1 MRDPRHAAMN
11 GRRPALALAAFVPA
25 TAAFAA
31 FALAQDPPPA
41 GMRPSDVRRDAIVNV
56 TVIPEPGERL
66 ADGVVLMRDG
76 RIERIGARGSFE
88 LPAGTTVHDGH
99 GGVACAAFVE
109 PCLRIDTGAAA
120 RAAAQGQAAHW
131 NAKVVPQVRAS
142 DVPAPGADVRKELRA
157 LGFATA
163 CLHPD
168 TGILRGEATV
178 LLLGDDPRSSRAL
191 VASAGTVVAFESAGD
206 GDWDRATY
214 PGSLMGAI
222 ALVRQT
228 FLDARWHAE
237 CERAWAAN
245 PGTGQPPV
253 TSDALRALHAAAAG
267 EATAWLD
274 ATDDR
279 AALRAAGLARE
290 LGLRAVI
297 VGSGR
302 EYRRAA
308 ELRAAGVPVVVP
320 MEFPQAPD
328 LSVPR
333 GVDAMPL
340 RELAHWAMAPAN
352 LAELVRAGVPAAA
365 STVRMKDRPG
375 FRRALQRA
383 SDAGTTDDELLAA
396 LTVNAA
402 RAAGVERTCGTLRPG
417 MLANV
422 AVFTGAPFDPDSELR
437 ATWVAGVRHDVAPRS
452 PFPARGTF
460 TLGAA
465 EGPVPEG
472 FRAPATVTVDPDRRE
487 VGFVVPAQAP
497 DAKPQQ
503 ARGQGAAFD
512 AARATFVIDGDA
524 LGAKGPLRGT
534 VEAAPGGFTVAL
546 ASATGAPVVRWS
558 VPAAART
565 GDVPPRGTDLLGD
578 ASGGKSERE
587 KRERSRAALQAAIAS
602 IPRTAPLGDFGLE
615 PADRPRVTVIRGA
628 TVWTAGAAGIVE
640 GADVV
645 VRDGRIEAV
654 GKGAGAAAAAE
665 PGATVVDAAGKHVTP
680 GIIDCH
686 SHTGIDGGVNEW
698 TQNCTAEVRIG
709 DVVNA
714 DDVDWYRQLAGGVT
728 CVNQLHGSANP
739 IGGQNSVVKLRWGR
753 PASEFPV
760 QGAPGGIKFALG
772 ENVTRN
778 KGRYPSSRMGVE
790 TLMRDRFA
798 AAKEHRDA
806 HARWRSMDAAARA
819 GTMPPRPDLEL
830 DALAEVVGGTRL
842 VHCHSY
848 RQDEIGMM
856 LRVAEEAGFRVA
868 TLQHVLEGYK
878 VADEIARHGAGAS
891 SFSDWWAYKV
901 EVMDAIPWNGQMLW
915 KAGVVTSFNSDSDE
929 MARRMNTEAAKA
941 VRYGGVPREEA
952 IRFVTL
958 NAAKQLRIDARTGSL
973 EPGKDADLALW
984 SADPLSVYARCEGT
998 WVDGVRL
1005 FDLAADARMRARDAA
1020 TRARIVELAVTEAS
1034 GGPPDPKA
1042 GTERKD
1048 GPAAAPGD
1056 APKPTEGRSTLLARM
1071 LVDRDRQLRDMV
1083 RGGTDPEAV
1092 RPGECGCDA
1101 GDTWA
1106 AIFEVTGGEG
1116 GRR

>member
-1 MRDPRHAAMN
+1 
-11 GRRPALALAAFVPA
+11 
-25 TAAFAA
+25 
-31 FALAQDPPPA
+31 
-41 GMRPSDVRRDAIVNV
+41 
-56 TVIPEPGERL
+56 
-66 ADGVVLMRDG
+66 
-76 RIERIGARGSFE
+76 
-88 LPAGTTVHDGH
+88 
-99 GGVACAAFVE
+99 
-109 PCLRIDTGAAA
+109 
-120 RAAAQGQAAHW
+120 
-131 NAKVVPQVRAS
+131 
-142 DVPAPGADVRKELRA
+142 
-157 LGFATA
+157 
-163 CLHPD
+163 
-168 TGILRGEATV
+168 
-178 LLLGDDPRSSRAL
+178 
-191 VASAGTVVAFESAGD
+191 VVAFESAGD

-578 ASGGKSERE
+578 ASGGKLERPPRADPLDAAVAHE
-587 KRERSRAALQAAIAS
+587 HDAVREPLAG
-602 IPRTAPLGDFGLE
+602 LGD
-615 PADRPRVTVIRGA
+615 DRDVHDRVA
-628 TVWTAGAAGIVE
+628 TH
-640 GADVV
+640 
-645 VRDGRIEAV
+645 VRR
-654 GKGAGAAAAAE
+654 
-665 PGATVVDAAGKHVTP
+665 
-680 GIIDCH
+680 
-686 SHTGIDGGVNEW
+686 
-698 TQNCTAEVRIG
+698 
-709 DVVNA
+709 
-714 DDVDWYRQLAGGVT
+714 
-728 CVNQLHGSANP
+728 
-739 IGGQNSVVKLRWGR
+739 
-753 PASEFPV
+753 
-760 QGAPGGIKFALG
+760 
-772 ENVTRN
+772 
-778 KGRYPSSRMGVE
+778 
-790 TLMRDRFA
+790 
-798 AAKEHRDA
+798 A
-806 HARWRSMDAAARA
+806 HARRRRILGECERRERGRGRHECRQGQCGAPSVHGRVAGVAHAVISHAIGFRCAERACVGAEISRRGHAAGRRWRPAASR
-819 GTMPPRPDLEL
+819 
-830 DALAEVVGGTRL
+830 GTR
-842 VHCHSY
+842 
-848 RQDEIGMM
+848 
-856 LRVAEEAGFRVA
+856 
-868 TLQHVLEGYK
+868 
-878 VADEIARHGAGAS
+878 
-891 SFSDWWAYKV
+891 
-901 EVMDAIPWNGQMLW
+901 
-915 KAGVVTSFNSDSDE
+915 
-929 MARRMNTEAAKA
+929 
-941 VRYGGVPREEA
+941 
-952 IRFVTL
+952 
-958 NAAKQLRIDARTGSL
+958 
-973 EPGKDADLALW
+973 
-984 SADPLSVYARCEGT
+984 RC
-998 WVDGVRL
+998 RS
-1005 FDLAADARMRARDAA
+1005 R
-1020 TRARIVELAVTEAS
+1020 S
-1034 GGPPDPKA
+1034 
-1042 GTERKD
+1042 
-1048 GPAAAPGD
+1048 PA
-1056 APKPTEGRSTLLARM
+1056 
-1071 LVDRDRQLRDMV
+1071 
-1083 RGGTDPEAV
+1083 
-1092 RPGECGCDA
+1092 
-1101 GDTWA
+1101 
-1106 AIFEVTGGEG
+1106 
-1116 GRR
+1116 